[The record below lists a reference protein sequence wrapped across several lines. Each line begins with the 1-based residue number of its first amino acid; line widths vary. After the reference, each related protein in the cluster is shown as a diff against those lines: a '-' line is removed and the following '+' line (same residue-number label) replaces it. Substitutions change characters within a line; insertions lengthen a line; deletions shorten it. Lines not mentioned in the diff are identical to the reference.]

1 MLNTYLLWA
10 ILVLPTSAALAQ
22 NAVDAKPSPQQT
34 TSPSG
39 QSSEATSPSTSPAVQ
54 RECAADDRDL
64 PLDSTIEAKVTSL
77 LDSAH
82 LKPGKEITVQVLTE
96 WQFPGCNLSAR
107 STLFGHVTTASSSK
121 DPGASELGLVF
132 DKGECDRHS
141 KKPISLSVI
150 GVVAPPDQ
158 YVGLHGALPSEVSG
172 GGRNISNSVGNG
184 GPAQDENL
192 NPGGA
197 PHTVHPGIVVGIP
210 KLKLEPHGGP
220 DCSAKLTSTSR
231 SVRLSSGSELI
242 LTMQMA
248 PEQK

>member
-1 MLNTYLLWA
+1 MLNTRLLCA
-10 ILVLPTSAALAQ
+10 ILALATSAALAQ
-22 NAVDAKPSPQQT
+22 NPVDAKPSAQQT
-34 TSPSG
+34 PPQPG

-54 RECAADDRDL
+54 PQCAADHRDF

-82 LKPGKEITVQVLTE
+82 LKPGKEITVQLVTE
-96 WQFPGCNLSAR
+96 WQYPGCNLSAR
-107 STLFGHVTTASSSK
+107 STLYGHVTTASSSK

-132 DKGECDRHS
+132 DKGECDGHS

-150 GVVAPPDQ
+150 GVIAPPDQ
-158 YVGLHGALPSEVSG
+158 YVGLHSVLPSAVSG
-172 GGRNISNSVGNG
+172 GGRNISNSVGNAG
-184 GPAQDENL
+184 VAQDENL

-220 DCSAKLTSTSR
+220 DCSAKLTSTNR

-242 LTMQMA
+242 LIMLLP

>member
-1 MLNTYLLWA
+1 MLG
-10 ILVLPTSAALAQ
+10 AALMLAMFAGLAQ
-22 NAVDAKPSPQQT
+22 NAVAAKPSPQE
-34 TSPSG
+34 TSLQPS
-39 QSSEATSPSTSPAVQ
+39 QSNGATSASTSPAVQ
-54 RECAADDRDL
+54 PECPAADDRDL
-64 PLDSTIEAKVTSL
+64 PLDSTIEARVTGL

-82 LKPGKEITVQVLTE
+82 LKPGKEITVQVATE

-107 STLFGHVTTASSSK
+107 STLYGHVTAATSSK
-121 DPGASELGLVF
+121 DSGGSELGLVF
-132 DKGECDRHS
+132 DKGECDGHS
-141 KKPISLSVI
+141 KKAISFSVI

-158 YVGLHGALPSEVSG
+158 YVGLHGALPSAVSG

-197 PHTVHPGIVVGIP
+197 PHTVHPGVVVGIP

-242 LTMQMA
+242 LTMQLP